1 MFSKNSPSRHASK
14 ASKRR
19 RIIMRLRVALLL
31 SLSIAGSAQSS
42 DTPSLL
48 DESNFLET
56 ITEGHHRW
64 FVFFFS
70 PSCGHCNAMKPAWDE
85 LMQSLR
91 FKALEDVVDLVLPNP
106 LLAAVDASSNRA
118 LADKLQVHGYP
129 TLLAFEAGGAVYEYD
144 GDRSVNSM
152 FEFATRKKLL
162 LADAK
167 LRRGYIDATTG
178 TVQPS
183 QLDLLLRAP
192 ADVNQVLDYA
202 FETSRVAA
210 LLVLA
215 FCFLAGMCAAVLFG
229 YSPFPQPSEPQFLV
243 CECPA
248 DVRPGDTFHVEILR
262 QGAGRRLPLQ
272 GVLLWRSKP
281 RQAANRVMQVQ
292 APPGIAP
299 GQTFFV
305 PLVAPPVV
313 RVGGK
318 GTTFEPSATSTRQQP
333 LASTSSAS
341 KSSTSTRSRS
351 KRSKAA

>member
-1 MFSKNSPSRHASK
+1 
-14 ASKRR
+14 
-19 RIIMRLRVALLL
+19 
-31 SLSIAGSAQSS
+31 
-42 DTPSLL
+42 
-48 DESNFLET
+48 
-56 ITEGHHRW
+56 
-64 FVFFFS
+64 
-70 PSCGHCNAMKPAWDE
+70 
-85 LMQSLR
+85 
-91 FKALEDVVDLVLPNP
+91 
-106 LLAAVDASSNRA
+106 
-118 LADKLQVHGYP
+118 
-129 TLLAFEAGGAVYEYD
+129 
-144 GDRSVNSM
+144 
-152 FEFATRKKLL
+152 
-162 LADAK
+162 
-167 LRRGYIDATTG
+167 
-178 TVQPS
+178 
-183 QLDLLLRAP
+183 
-192 ADVNQVLDYA
+192 
-202 FETSRVAA
+202 
-210 LLVLA
+210 
-215 FCFLAGMCAAVLFG
+215 MCAAVLFG

-341 KSSTSTRSRS
+341 KSSTSTIAIEKVEGRVAMLWKKKSEMR
-351 KRSKAA
+351 AASLQSEGIRVLTVSEQSCFVVHAFST